1 MSCRRRE
8 DSNVEEEEGLER
20 GGKAKLNAKNYQVTR
35 GYLNIKL

>member
-1 MSCRRRE
+1 MSCRCEE
-8 DSNVEEEEGLER
+8 DSNVDEEE